1 MSRETQKMFRDRAE
15 RALDLHDKGIAPV
28 VIAERLGIRASQISA
43 MICRARKR
51 REDAK
56 QEQEA

>member
-1 MSRETQKMFRDRAE
+1 MSRETQQMFRDRAE
-15 RALDLHDKGIAPV
+15 RALELHSKGIAPA

-43 MICRARKR
+43 MINRARKR
-51 REDAK
+51 EKVK

>member
-1 MSRETQKMFRDRAE
+1 MSRETQQMFRDRAE
-15 RALDLHDKGIAPV
+15 RALDLHNKGITPA

-43 MICRARKR
+43 MISRARR
-51 REDAK
+51 REKAK